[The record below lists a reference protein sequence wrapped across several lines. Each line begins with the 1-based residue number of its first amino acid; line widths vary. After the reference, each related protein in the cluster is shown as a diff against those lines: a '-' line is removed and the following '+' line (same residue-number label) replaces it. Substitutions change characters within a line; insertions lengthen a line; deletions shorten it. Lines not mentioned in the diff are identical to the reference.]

1 MLHAPSAGINRR
13 IVLDNAAESIII
25 NFDIDIKIGN
35 VDEAL

>member
-1 MLHAPSAGINRR
+1 MLHATSLRINRR
-13 IVLDNAAESIII
+13 LALDSAAEPIII